1 MLAFMGFAMI
11 AVIVYLLV
19 ESKSTPAP
27 VFTIVPIVAALI
39 VGVPFTELIKF
50 IKAGVGTTMP
60 IAALFMF
67 SIIYFSVMTDVGMF
81 EPMVNYLVKKAGN
94 NVVIITVATGLIAT
108 VGHLDGA
115 LASTLLVTIPAMLP
129 IYKKMNMRPVVLLL
143 IIGAAMSI
151 MNLVPWGGP
160 VARTAAIT
168 KIDINV
174 LWKML
179 IPVQI
184 VGFGILMGICVFLG
198 IVEKKRGAGMSA
210 EALAASQT
218 AAATEEVDPKV
229 AALRRPKLLWFNIA
243 LTACVIGLMCFTKI
257 ELYAAFM
264 MGLAVAL
271 VVNFPNPKDQTA
283 RMKAHAPEAL
293 QMATILISS
302 GIFLGVLNG
311 AKMMGAMAQ
320 AMMHI
325 IPTFVGPYLHI
336 VMGVLSVPIGI
347 LLGTDSF
354 FFGVVPIAISLGEN
368 FGIKPIDM
376 ANAMLI
382 GKNYG
387 VLVTPH
393 AATTYLAIGLAG
405 VELKELLYYC
415 TPRLWIIACISLATA
430 IILGVIPL

>member
-11 AVIVYLLV
+11 LVIVYLLV

-27 VFTIVPIVAALI
+27 VFTIIPIVAALL

-81 EPMVNYLVKKAGN
+81 EPMVNFLVKKAGN
-94 NVVIITVATGLIAT
+94 NVVIITIATGLIAT

-143 IIGAAMSI
+143 IIGAAMSV

-168 KIDINV
+168 KIDINL

-179 IPVQI
+179 IPVQV
-184 VGFGILMGICVFLG
+184 VGFFILMGVCTFLG
-198 IVEKKRGAGMSA
+198 IVEKKRGAGLSA
-210 EALAASQT
+210 EALAADGSMI
-218 AAATEEVDPKV
+218 EEEIDPKV
-229 AALRRPKLLWFNIA
+229 AALRRPKLIWFNVL
-243 LTACVIGLMCFTKI
+243 LTVGVIGLMCFTKI

-264 MGLAVAL
+264 IGLAIAL
-271 VVNFPNPKDQTA
+271 IVNFPNPKDQTA

-320 AMMHI
+320 AMLHI
-325 IPTFVGPYLHI
+325 IPTFVGPYLHL

-415 TPRLWIIACISLATA
+415 TPRLWILAIISLISAVL
-430 IILGVIPL
+430 LGVIPL

>member
-11 AVIVYLLV
+11 LVIVYLLV

-94 NVVIITVATGLIAT
+94 NVVIITMATGLIAT

-168 KIDINV
+168 KIDINL

-179 IPVQI
+179 IPVQV
-184 VGFGILMGICVFLG
+184 VGFFILMGVCAFLG
-198 IVEKKRGAGMSA
+198 MVEKKRGAGLSP
-210 EALAASQT
+210 EALAAGQSVLI
-218 AAATEEVDPKV
+218 EEIDPKV
-229 AALRRPKLLWFNIA
+229 AALRRPKLIWFNVL
-243 LTACVIGLMCFTKI
+243 LTAGVIGLMCFTKI

-264 MGLAVAL
+264 LGLAIAL
-271 VVNFPNPKDQTA
+271 IVNFPNPKEQTA

-311 AKMMGAMAQ
+311 AKMMDAMAKS
-320 AMMHI
+320 MLHI
-325 IPTFVGPYLHI
+325 IPTFVGPYLHL

-415 TPRLWIIACISLATA
+415 TPRLWLLAIVSLISAVL
-430 IILGVIPL
+430 LGVIPL

>member
-39 VGVPFTELIKF
+39 VGVPFAELIKF

-81 EPMVNYLVKKAGN
+81 EPMVNFLVRKAGN
-94 NVVIITVATGLIAT
+94 NVVIITVATGIIAT
-108 VGHLDGA
+108 IAHLDGA

-143 IIGAAMSI
+143 IIGAAMSV

-184 VGFGILMGICVFLG
+184 VGFGILMAVCAFLG
-198 IVEKKRGAGMSA
+198 IVEKKRGAGISA

-218 AAATEEVDPKV
+218 AEAEVLDPKV
-229 AALRRPKLLWFNIA
+229 AALRRPKLIWFNIL
-243 LTACVIGLMCFTKI
+243 LTAGVIGLMCFTKI

-264 MGLAVAL
+264 MGLALAL

-293 QMATILISS
+293 QMATILIAS
-302 GIFLGVLNG
+302 GVFLGVLNG

-336 VMGVLSVPIGI
+336 VMGILSVPIGI

-382 GKNYG
+382 AKNYG

-415 TPRLWIIACISLATA
+415 TPRLWVLAFISLVVA
-430 IILGVIPL
+430 IILGVVPI

>member
-1 MLAFMGFAMI
+1 
-11 AVIVYLLV
+11 
-19 ESKSTPAP
+19 
-27 VFTIVPIVAALI
+27 
-39 VGVPFTELIKF
+39 
-50 IKAGVGTTMP
+50 
-60 IAALFMF
+60 
-67 SIIYFSVMTDVGMF
+67 
-81 EPMVNYLVKKAGN
+81 
-94 NVVIITVATGLIAT
+94 
-108 VGHLDGA
+108 
-115 LASTLLVTIPAMLP
+115 
-129 IYKKMNMRPVVLLL
+129 
-143 IIGAAMSI
+143 
-151 MNLVPWGGP
+151 
-160 VARTAAIT
+160 
-168 KIDINV
+168 
-174 LWKML
+174 
-179 IPVQI
+179 
-184 VGFGILMGICVFLG
+184 
-198 IVEKKRGAGMSA
+198 MSA
-210 EALAASQT
+210 EALAAGQT
-218 AAATEEVDPKV
+218 AVVEEIDPKV
-229 AALRRPKLLWFNIA
+229 AALRRPKLLWFNIL
-243 LTACVIGLMCFTKI
+243 LTVGVIGLMCFTKI

-320 AMMHI
+320 SMLHI

-382 GKNYG
+382 AKNYG

-415 TPRLWIIACISLATA
+415 TPRLWLLACISLVSA
-430 IILGVIPL
+430 ILLGVIPL

>member
-11 AVIVYLLV
+11 LVIVYLLV

-94 NVVIITVATGLIAT
+94 NVVIITMATGLIAT

-143 IIGAAMSI
+143 IIGAAMSV

-168 KIDINV
+168 KIDINL

-184 VGFGILMGICVFLG
+184 VGFFILMGVCAFLG
-198 IVEKKRGAGMSA
+198 IVEKKRGAGLSA
-210 EALAASQT
+210 EALAADSSMI
-218 AAATEEVDPKV
+218 EEIDPKV
-229 AALRRPKLLWFNIA
+229 AALRRPKLIWFNVL
-243 LTACVIGLMCFTKI
+243 LTIGVIGLMCFTKI

-264 MGLAVAL
+264 IGLAIAL
-271 VVNFPNPKDQTA
+271 IVNFPNPKDQTA

-320 AMMHI
+320 AMLHI
-325 IPTFVGPYLHI
+325 IPTFVGPYLHL

-415 TPRLWIIACISLATA
+415 TPRLWILAIISLISAVL
-430 IILGVIPL
+430 LGVIPL

>member
-39 VGVPFTELIKF
+39 VGVPFAELIKF

-81 EPMVNYLVKKAGN
+81 EPMVNFLVRKAGN
-94 NVVIITVATGLIAT
+94 NVVIITVATGIIAT
-108 VGHLDGA
+108 IAHLDGA

-143 IIGAAMSI
+143 IIGAAMSV

-184 VGFGILMGICVFLG
+184 VGFGILMAVCAFLG
-198 IVEKKRGAGMSA
+198 IVEKKRGAGISA

-218 AAATEEVDPKV
+218 AEAEVLDPKV
-229 AALRRPKLLWFNIA
+229 AALRRPKLIWFNIL
-243 LTACVIGLMCFTKI
+243 LTAGVIGLMCFTKI

-264 MGLAVAL
+264 MGLALAL

-293 QMATILISS
+293 QMATILIAS
-302 GIFLGVLNG
+302 GVFLGVLNG

-336 VMGVLSVPIGI
+336 VMGILSVPIGI

-382 GKNYG
+382 AKNYG

-415 TPRLWIIACISLATA
+415 TPRLWVLACISLVVA
-430 IILGVIPL
+430 IILGVVPI

>member
-39 VGVPFTELIKF
+39 VGVPFAELIKF

-81 EPMVNYLVKKAGN
+81 EPMVNFLVKKAGN
-94 NVVIITVATGLIAT
+94 NVVIITVATGIIAT
-108 VGHLDGA
+108 IAHLDGA

-184 VGFGILMGICVFLG
+184 VGFGILMAVCAFLG
-198 IVEKKRGAGMSA
+198 IVEKKRGAGISA

-218 AAATEEVDPKV
+218 AEAEVLDPKV
-229 AALRRPKLLWFNIA
+229 AALRRPKLIWFNIL
-243 LTACVIGLMCFTKI
+243 LTAGVIGLMCFTKI

-264 MGLAVAL
+264 MGLALAL

-293 QMATILISS
+293 QMATILIAS
-302 GIFLGVLNG
+302 GVFLGVLNG

-336 VMGVLSVPIGI
+336 VMGILSVPIGI

-382 GKNYG
+382 AKNYG

-415 TPRLWIIACISLATA
+415 TPRLWVLACISLVVA
-430 IILGVIPL
+430 IILGVVPI